1 MFESLENRQLMSA
14 TLPTAGITDG
24 TSNTIMV
31 GEVNTTTT
39 LARKAGKGQ
48 QEYLVIKMEDVLVS
62 GYQ

>member
-14 TLPTAGITDG
+14 TLPTAQITDG

-39 LARKAGKGQ
+39 VARKAGKGR
-48 QEYLVIKMEDVLVS
+48 QEYLVIKMNDVIITGVS
-62 GYQ
+62 